1 MGTPFFGSQE
11 LGRPLKESNDSISGA
26 LIKAAVESM
35 EVSVL
40 ELVSVLRSS
49 TEEVSGLL
57 KMVGNA
63 PREAYWLYE

>member
-11 LGRPLKESNDSISGA
+11 LGRPLKESNDSISGT